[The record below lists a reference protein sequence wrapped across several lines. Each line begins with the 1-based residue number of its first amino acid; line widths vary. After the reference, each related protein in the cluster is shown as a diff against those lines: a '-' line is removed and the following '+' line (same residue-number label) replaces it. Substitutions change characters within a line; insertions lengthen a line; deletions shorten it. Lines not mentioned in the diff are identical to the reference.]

1 MKLIMTCLFAIM
13 LSGCST
19 NFSEVKQVDDKAFL
33 QLTGNFENGFLIID
47 GKGIDLTQVDTF
59 TLDGQNVAKFE
70 VQTGTH
76 LIEILKKDKT
86 VVKRKIYVTN
96 GNVFE
101 VIIP

>member
-1 MKLIMTCLFAIM
+1 MKLFITCLLAIV

-19 NFSEVKQVDDKAFL
+19 NFSEVKQLDDKAFL
-33 QLTGNFENGFLIID
+33 QLTGNIENGFLIID
-47 GKGIDLTQVDTF
+47 DKKIDLTEVDIF
-59 TLDGQNVAKFE
+59 TLDGQSVAKFE

-76 LIEILKKDKT
+76 LIEVLKKDKT

-101 VIIP
+101 VIVP